1 MCWEIEK
8 LRMRKLRYTELYKL
22 LSIKLTQ
29 TFHSVEFKRSEYV
42 NCLCNN
48 IDVLMLF
55 AFPILIQLAISAKY
69 SNIPSIAAP
78 YEEVQLQTHNL
89 HENYVEYVN
98 PNP

>member
-1 MCWEIEK
+1 MLGERKIENEK
-8 LRMRKLRYTELYKL
+8 VKIHRTV
-22 LSIKLTQ
+22 LTVINKAQ

-55 AFPILIQLAISAKY
+55 AFPILICQTAISAKY

-78 YEEVQLQTHNL
+78 YEEVQLQTRNL
-89 HENYVEYVN
+89 HENYVEYVH

>member
-1 MCWEIEK
+1 MLGERKIENEK
-8 LRMRKLRYTELYKL
+8 VKIHRTV
-22 LSIKLTQ
+22 LTVINKAQ

-55 AFPILIQLAISAKY
+55 AFPILIRQIAISAKY

-78 YEEVQLQTHNL
+78 YEEVQLQTRNL
-89 HENYVEYVN
+89 HENYVEYVH